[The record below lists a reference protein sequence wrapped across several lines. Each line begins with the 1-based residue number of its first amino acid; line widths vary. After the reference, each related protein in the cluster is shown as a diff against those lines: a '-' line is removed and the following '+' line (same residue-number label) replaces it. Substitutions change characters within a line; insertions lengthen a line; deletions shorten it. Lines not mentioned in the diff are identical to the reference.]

1 MLADQLTAMKKLE
14 IVISGE
20 HAGDVRDLL
29 DEYVSGYTQIA
40 PVSGRGHH
48 GYHEGRLLFN
58 DASAQAMIVSIVRP
72 DALEPLLEGLLPLLE
87 RRSGVAWVSDV
98 AVARAAYFEPQPDSR

>member
-1 MLADQLTAMKKLE
+1 MLADRLTPMKKLE
-14 IVISGE
+14 IVIPGE
-20 HAGDVRDLL
+20 HVGDVRELL
-29 DEYVSGYTQIA
+29 AEYVSGYTQIA

-58 DASAQAMIVSIVRP
+58 DASAQSMIVSVIQP
-72 DALEPLLEGLLPLLE
+72 GALEPLLEGLLPLLE

-98 AVARAAYFEPQPDSR
+98 MVARAEYFAPEP

>member
-1 MLADQLTAMKKLE
+1 MLADKLTPMKKLE
-14 IVISGE
+14 IVIPGE
-20 HAGDVRDLL
+20 HVGDVRDLL
-29 DEYVSGYTQIA
+29 ADHVSGYTQIA
-40 PVSGRGHH
+40 PVSGRGHN

-58 DASAQAMIVSIVRP
+58 DASAQTMIITVVQP

-98 AVARAAYFEPQPDSR
+98 SVGRAAYFAPE

>member
-1 MLADQLTAMKKLE
+1 MLSDRLTAMKKLE
-14 IVISGE
+14 IVVLGQYI
-20 HAGDVRDLL
+20 GDVREMLA
-29 DEYVSGYTQIA
+29 EHVSGYTQIA
-40 PVSGRGHH
+40 PVSGRGHN

-58 DASAQAMIVSIVRP
+58 DASAQTMIITVVQP

-98 AVARAAYFEPQPDSR
+98 SVGRAAYFAPE

>member
-1 MLADQLTAMKKLE
+1 MLADRLTPMKKLE
-14 IVISGE
+14 IVVSGE
-20 HAGDVRDLL
+20 HVGDIRELL
-29 DEYVSGYTQIA
+29 GDHVSGFTQIA
-40 PVSGRGHH
+40 PVSGRGHN

-58 DASAQAMIVSIVRP
+58 DTAAQALIVTIVQA

-98 AVARAAYFEPQPDSR
+98 SVARAAYFAPDE

>member
-1 MLADQLTAMKKLE
+1 MLADHMTPMKKVE
-14 IVISGE
+14 IVVSGE

-29 DEYVSGYTQIA
+29 ADYGSGFTQIA

-58 DASAQAMIVSIVRP
+58 DASAQTMIVTVVQS
-72 DALEPLLEGLLPLLE
+72 AELEPLLEGLLPLLE

-98 AVARAAYFEPQPDSR
+98 AVARAAYFVRE

>member
-1 MLADQLTAMKKLE
+1 MLADKLTPMKKLE
-14 IVISGE
+14 IVIPGE
-20 HAGDVRDLL
+20 HVGDVRDLL
-29 DEYVSGYTQIA
+29 ADHVSGYTQIA
-40 PVSGRGHH
+40 PVSGRGHN

-58 DASAQAMIVSIVRP
+58 DASAQTMIITVVQP

-98 AVARAAYFEPQPDSR
+98 SE

>member
-1 MLADQLTAMKKLE
+1 MLANHLTPMKKLE
-14 IVISGE
+14 IVVPGE
-20 HAGDVRDLL
+20 HVGDVRDLL
-29 DEYVSGYTQIA
+29 ADHVSGYTQIA

-58 DASAQAMIVSIVRP
+58 DVSAQTMIITVVQP
-72 DALEPLLEGLLPLLE
+72 EALEPLLEGLLPLLE

-98 AVARAAYFEPQPDSR
+98 SVGRAAYFAPD

>member
-1 MLADQLTAMKKLE
+1 MLADRLTPMKKLE
-14 IVISGE
+14 IVVSGE
-20 HAGDVRDLL
+20 HVGDVRDLL
-29 DEYVSGYTQIA
+29 AEYVSGYTQIA
-40 PVSGRGHH
+40 PVSGRGHA

-58 DASAQAMIVSIVRP
+58 DASAQAMIVTVVQP

-98 AVARAAYFEPQPDSR
+98 SVGRAAYFAPEH